1 MDDAPAFY
9 LLGHLDSAVH
19 DGGVNLG
26 GCTGADLGKALAHRI
41 DDGGDL
47 FARQLGA
54 VVIDHGIR
62 ALAVAAGWDGAG
74 QIVLT
79 INSGIDVAALRVE
92 NIPHDVLHIVVNS
105 SARMGGLINGG
116 TALYTRTRI
125 QLTNG
130 GTMFGGGGSGGGGGQ
145 AWVKYLFDDGIYWAF
160 GGNGGRGAGFSES
173 GAVTML
179 SQTGGDSGAYWRYGG
194 AVLGGETAPWAEGA
208 QVVLAAQLGK
218 PALGAATPPGAAP
231 IKTTVRACHQTDRR
245 PVATWM
251 ATPTSHGWRRVRA
264 LAASSRKK
272 YVHPYRH
279 KRISAV

>member
-1 MDDAPAFY
+1 MSVRWLMACGPKTTRINIA
-9 LLGHLDSAVH
+9 
-19 DGGVNLG
+19 
-26 GCTGADLGKALAHRI
+26 AHVRSP
-41 DDGGDL
+41 D
-47 FARQLGA
+47 
-54 VVIDHGIR
+54 IR

-194 AVLGGETAPWAEGA
+194 AVLGGETAPWAEG
-208 QVVLAAQLGK
+208 
-218 PALGAATPPGAAP
+218 GAGGAGGA
-231 IKTTVRACHQTDRR
+231 IGQAGIGGSY
-245 PVATWM
+245 ATWGGSYQDHGEGLPSNGQAAGCYVDGNAYVTWL
-251 ATPTSHGWRRVRA
+251 ATGTRLGRV
-264 LAASSRKK
+264 
-272 YVHPYRH
+272 
-279 KRISAV
+279 I